1 MRDQENRE
9 GSKIWFIPWET
20 WLGLLWSSG
29 CVNIWKESQNIH
41 WLLVFLRS
49 IKMKWSTMTIHSFQ
63 MIYRHEKSIYKTKV
77 CLGAFIDRN
86 SILRSWGIVCRL
98 YLITGRVKKTIIYE
112 IGGVYSCYI
121 PNIIFPK
128 PTILFPLCSD
138 RYEKT
143 CRRTDM
149 QMKFFIWWKESWN

>member
-1 MRDQENRE
+1 
-9 GSKIWFIPWET
+9 
-20 WLGLLWSSG
+20 
-29 CVNIWKESQNIH
+29 
-41 WLLVFLRS
+41 
-49 IKMKWSTMTIHSFQ
+49 
-63 MIYRHEKSIYKTKV
+63 MIYRHEKSSYKTKI
-77 CLGAFIDRN
+77 CLGAFIDQN

-138 RYEKT
+138 RHED
-143 CRRTDM
+143 CRNIVPHSPKYWQR
-149 QMKFFIWWKESWN
+149 KFIIWWKES